1 MFSPSFCPKCGS
13 ADLRS
18 QLPPG
23 DTHERLMCRGCG
35 YIHYV
40 NPKIIAGCI
49 IAAAVGCRPNVPT
62 GGPPVMPVDRS
73 VAICSFLSPVPAL
86 S

>member
-49 IAAAVGCRPNVPT
+49 IEQDGKVP
-62 GGPPVMPVDRS
+62 V
-73 VAICSFLSPVPAL
+73 VPARHSTAPRHL
-86 S
+86 DPAGGLHGKR